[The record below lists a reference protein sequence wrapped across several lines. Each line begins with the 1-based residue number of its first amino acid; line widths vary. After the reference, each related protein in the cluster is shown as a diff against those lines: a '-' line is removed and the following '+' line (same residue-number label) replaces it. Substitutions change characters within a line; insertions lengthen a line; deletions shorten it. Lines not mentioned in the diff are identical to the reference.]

1 MAGGKETPRQK
12 MIGMMYLVLTALL
25 ALNVSKEILDA
36 FVVVNNGLE
45 QTDKNFSKN
54 NDLLYKSL
62 EKALSNDPVRAKE
75 AVDNSKKVKKWAADI
90 HKYIDDLKTELI
102 VAEDQIPKEQAI
114 KILDS
119 LGVVQN
125 KDKYD
130 NATRIM
136 CGDGT
141 AGAKGKASELKN
153 KLVQFKKDLLGVL
166 KAEVQKTTNLGL
178 ATEDPPRKGTE
189 VETWETQKFYHLPV
203 AAQITV
209 LSQLQTE
216 VRNAEGTVLN
226 ELLKSIGAETIKVD
240 KLAAQLVPSANVV
253 AIGDEF
259 VAKVFVAAL
268 NTSSIP
274 DVAVNGRTITEVDE
288 NGFVV
293 FKARPS
299 SEGEQKIKASVKFK
313 NAKGEDEVSDIEYVY
328 NAVKPNAVVSPTQMN
343 VFYIGVDN
351 PVSISVA
358 GSAPDKID
366 AKLAGADG
374 SLSKVR
380 PGEYIVKVNGGSKCT
395 IPVSVKKSD
404 GKGTTNMGAPEFR
417 IKRIPDPVPM
427 LLGKRSGESI
437 SIGELKS
444 AGYISCVLENFD
456 FKANFTIQSFE
467 FGANIG
473 GQFKTVPINGNK
485 FDSQV
490 ATILN
495 QVKPGGKI
503 FFSDIKAKGPDGT
516 TRTLNA
522 AYKIR

>member
-36 FVVVNNGLE
+36 FVVVNSGLE
-45 QTDKNFSKN
+45 QTDKNFTTN
-54 NDLLYKSL
+54 NALLYKSL
-62 EKALSNDPVRAKE
+62 DKALVGDPVRAKE
-75 AVDNSKKVKKWAADI
+75 AVDNSKKVRKWSDEL
-90 HKYIDDLKTELI
+90 HKYIDELKTELI
-102 VAEDQIPKEQAI
+102 IAEDQITKDQAV

-119 LGVVQN
+119 LNVVQN

-130 NATRIM
+130 NSTRIM

-141 AGAKGKASELKN
+141 VGAKGKATDLKN
-153 KLVQFKKDLLGVL
+153 KIIQIKKDLLSVL
-166 KAEVQKTTNLGL
+166 REDIRKTTSLGL
-178 ATEDPPRKGTE
+178 NTDDPARKGTA
-189 VETWETQKFYHLPV
+189 VETWETQKFYHLPI

-209 LSQLQTE
+209 LTQLQTE
-216 VRNAEGTVLN
+216 IRNAEGTVLN

-240 KLAAQLVPSANVV
+240 KLAAQMVPSANVV

-259 VAKVFVAAL
+259 TAKIFVAAL

-274 DVAVNGRTITEVDE
+274 DVSVNGRTITEVDE

-293 FKARPS
+293 FKARPNA
-299 SEGEQKIKASVKFK
+299 EGEQKVKASVKFK
-313 NAKGEDEVSDIEYVY
+313 NAKGVDETSEIEYAY
-328 NAVKPNAVVSPTQMN
+328 TAVKPNAVVSPTKMN

-358 GSAPDKID
+358 GSAPDKIE
-366 AKLAGADG
+366 ASLAGATG
-374 SLSKVR
+374 SLTRVKGGDFIAKVSA
-380 PGEYIVKVNGGSKCT
+380 GSKCT
-395 IPVSVKKSD
+395 VPVSVKKLD
-404 GKGTTNMGAPEFR
+404 GKGTTSMGATEFR
-417 IKRIPDPVPM
+417 IKRIPDPTPM

-444 AGYISCVLENFD
+444 AGYISTVLENFD
-456 FKANFTIQSFE
+456 FSANFSVISFE

-473 GQFKTVPINGNK
+473 GMYKTALVNGNK
-485 FDSQV
+485 FDGAV
-490 ATILN
+490 TALLN
-495 QVKPGGKI
+495 QVKPGARI
-503 FFSDIKAKGPDGT
+503 FFSDIKAKGPDGS

-522 AYKIR
+522 SFKIK